1 MPTGRAA
8 RAGKSLGRKVG
19 VRRPRKTVMVFCE
32 GSRTEPEYLGA
43 LKRLPEIRTS
53 AAVQLV
59 VRSSH
64 GGSPIGL
71 VTEAASA
78 RRRALREQAELDEFW
93 CVFDVEWP
101 DNHPG
106 LAEAVAMAQREG
118 IHLAISNP
126 CFELWLVL
134 HHQDCRRW
142 LTNSDARRLRTQAT
156 ARVARASWGRRI
168 YRCAGSPVPVPLTS
182 TSCTSPRVAD
192 SRRTTPPPGCIG

>member
-1 MPTGRAA
+1 
-8 RAGKSLGRKVG
+8 
-19 VRRPRKTVMVFCE
+19 MVYCE

-43 LKRLPEIRTS
+43 LKRVPEIRTS
-53 AAVQLV
+53 ASVQLV
-59 VRSSH
+59 IRSSQ
-64 GGSPIGL
+64 GGSPLGL
-71 VTEAASA
+71 VTEAADA

-106 LAEAVAMAQREG
+106 LAEAVAKAQQEG

-142 LTNSDARRLRTQAT
+142 LNNADARRLRAQCDGAIDKGVVGE
-156 ARVARASWGRRI
+156 AYLPLRGVACARAAALDQLHLRDGRRFPKDNPSSGM
-168 YRCAGSPVPVPLTS
+168 YRLIATLLPAG
-182 TSCTSPRVAD
+182 
-192 SRRTTPPPGCIG
+192 